1 MSVGSFRGVRTWAI
15 VFLAAGAVCTAS
27 CATKSETDVK
37 SGGTKAGPKEHV
49 VLVRAEK
56 QNNGKKKGIAYP
68 NHLPVSG
75 YDPAAPDSV
84 VIWAYRFPK
93 MNVTFKPSTPAIP
106 DPKCDNAVGECTL
119 LLPAGLTPHKKY
131 PYTIFGADADGP
143 FDPND
148 PDIEVDR

>member
-1 MSVGSFRGVRTWAI
+1 MSVGSFNGVRTWAI
-15 VFLAAGAVCTAS
+15 VFLAAGAVCSTS
-27 CATKSETDVK
+27 CAPKNAKDGK
-37 SGGTKAGPKEHV
+37 PDGTRAGSKEHI

-56 QNNGKKKGIAYP
+56 QNNGKKKGIP
-68 NHLPVSG
+68 VPKHLLVSG

-93 MNVTFKPSTPAIP
+93 MSVTFKPSTPPIP
-106 DPKCDNAVGECTL
+106 DPKCDDAVGECTS
-119 LLPAGLTPHKKY
+119 LLPAGLTKNTKY
-131 PYTIFGADADGP
+131 SYTITGADADGP